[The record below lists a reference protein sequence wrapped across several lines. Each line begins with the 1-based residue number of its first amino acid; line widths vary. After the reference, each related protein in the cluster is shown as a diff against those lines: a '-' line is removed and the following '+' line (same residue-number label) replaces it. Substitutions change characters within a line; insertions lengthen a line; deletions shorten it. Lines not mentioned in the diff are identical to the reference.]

1 MWVVKHVEKFWLK
14 SSGHTFPFLSRFT
27 VGCEDDLLSVLLL
40 PTQPVWLETGQ
51 CLRLS
56 WRPLRDPSAFSC
68 LALKEPFSILPRKSK
83 SSFTRLTEGKQEKEH
98 REDGSLLN
106 TAPDSRFPASPSLQ
120 PVNCSVKIKEWEF
133 TGPERS
139 QKVRTITNQQV
150 WHTDEAG
157 TWGLANFWPIKHL
170 LCFPRS
176 LTFSFPH
183 NTKLGHKWGR
193 RLTQKTTKQSTI
205 PSVPVF

>member
-120 PVNCSVKIKEWEF
+120 PVNRSVKIKEWEF

-139 QKVRTITNQQV
+139 QKVRTHHQPT
-150 WHTDEAG
+150 
-157 TWGLANFWPIKHL
+157 GLAYWWSGNLRPCQFLANKTSSL
-170 LCFPRS
+170 LSQILDLLFP
-176 LTFSFPH
+176 
-183 NTKLGHKWGR
+183 
-193 RLTQKTTKQSTI
+193 TQY
-205 PSVPVF
+205 